1 MRGLF
6 SSPGREEL
14 KTNRVLV
21 VDDDGIFR
29 RFLKDHLSGKP
40 GLEVV
45 GEAEDGRKAL
55 EQAEALNPDLV
66 LMDSR
71 MPKLNGFKASR
82 LLLERMPLLKVIILG
97 IFDNIKDKQ
106 AAEECGACGYV
117 QKLNVMEEL
126 LPAIRAAFRTN
137 GNRKMPIKK
146 KAEWLKRIPGA
157 SRPPYQQHPDPEK
170 VERLLQAS
178 LESEHKYKSLVDKS
192 LLGIYVTQNYI
203 LKFCNSRFAE
213 MFNYPGPEAM
223 TGLNIGKLVA
233 PESWDTVDREV
244 KLRESGQKE
253 FSQYELRAIR
263 RDGSRFEAE
272 VLGSRIQYEGRPA
285 VQGMMI
291 DITGRKRSER
301 QRDCLFRISEASA
314 ASSTLDELFHS
325 IHVIIAELMPAK
337 NFYIALFDPEGQ
349 TISFPYF
356 VDEFD
361 TAPARKKPGKGLTEY
376 VLRTGEPLLAS
387 PDVFDELE
395 RRGEVES
402 IGTPSIDWLG
412 VPLKIEDETRGVLV
426 VQSYTGGVRYTEAD
440 KAILKFVSD
449 QVAQA
454 IGRKQ
459 AESAFQDRERFLAG
473 IFHSIQDGL
482 SVLDL
487 DFTIL
492 RVNQTME
499 EWYAHARPLAGKKC
513 YEAYHLRK
521 TVCDICPT
529 RKTLLTAKAAFE
541 VVPKVGPGGE
551 MVGWLGLY
559 SFPFVDQASGRM
571 KGVIEYVRDI
581 TEQERAEEQIRLD
594 EARLQSLYNISQYK
608 PKDMRDL
615 WDFALQEAISLTG
628 SKIGWIG
635 IYWEERQTLTVKT
648 WSREVMTECKIKDR
662 PLEFPVEKGGI
673 WVEAIRSGEPLVI
686 NDYKADEP
694 RKKGYPP
701 GHLELARFMAI
712 PIFSEDKTIYLVVVA
727 NKEQDYEDTDIRQLT
742 LLMDSVLKI
751 TERKKAEEALRRSE
765 EKYRALVENLNE
777 AIFSTDLEG
786 RLTYIS
792 PAIELFTHFRAD
804 ELIGRPFAQ
813 YVHPDDLSGLLDRF
827 QGVLAGET
835 KSYEYRLIDKGG
847 GLIYVRS
854 HSRPIYQDGRP
865 IGITGLLQDVSER
878 RKAEEA
884 TLLANERLQFLM
896 SSASAA
902 IYSSKAESPFS
913 ATFISD
919 SIIRMTGYEPEAFL
933 KNPDFWYA
941 HVHPED
947 HSKVDTE
954 VPKLFE
960 KDFHVYAYRFQC
972 QDGKY
977 RWFRDEMRLIRD
989 KKGHPLEII
998 GFFSDITEGKHAEE
1012 ALQRSEEKYRELVEN
1027 LNEVIYTI
1035 KAEGTITYVSPTVQ
1049 AVLGYEPAEL
1059 IGTDFTLLIFPDD
1072 LDRIRGAF
1080 GKILQGR
1087 LNPSEYRMFT
1097 KSGEVRWVRTSS
1109 RPVYEG
1115 GRAVGLQGVLND
1127 ITERKRVEEA
1137 LRESEERF
1145 RTLFENSTIGIYR
1158 TTPDGRILLANP
1170 VLVRMLGY
1178 SSFEEL
1184 QRRNL
1189 EAEGFA
1195 PDFPRARFH
1204 LLIEK
1209 EGEVRGLESAWKK
1222 ADGTVIYVR
1231 ESAKVIRNA
1240 EGRVILYEGTVEDI
1254 TERRQAEEA
1263 LHQSEEQYR
1272 TLVESLNEVMI
1283 SLDLEGKLDYVSPAV
1298 ERISK
1303 YKVSELMGKPFARFI
1318 HPDDLPDLMYRF
1330 SEALKGETR
1339 PYVFRI
1345 LDKDGET
1352 KFIRTHSR
1360 PIMKEGKPVGL
1371 TGLLEDITKRKLAE
1385 EAHRKSEERFRL
1397 LFAFA
1402 PDAYFL
1408 SDLQGRVVDCNNAAE
1423 VLSGYKREELI
1434 AKSVW
1439 DSNFFSTSQKEKT
1452 AGLPERSAQ
1461 NLPTGPEELILTRK
1475 DGQEIHAEIRTFPLS
1490 IGGEVQ
1496 ILGVARDITERK
1508 AMEKE
1513 AADRMTELEEFYKMA
1528 VNRELRMIELKN
1540 EIEKLEVKLAKS
1552 NGGRETRA

>member
-1 MRGLF
+1 M
-6 SSPGREEL
+6 
-14 KTNRVLV
+14 
-21 VDDDGIFR
+21 
-29 RFLKDHLSGKP
+29 
-40 GLEVV
+40 
-45 GEAEDGRKAL
+45 
-55 EQAEALNPDLV
+55 
-66 LMDSR
+66 
-71 MPKLNGFKASR
+71 
-82 LLLERMPLLKVIILG
+82 
-97 IFDNIKDKQ
+97 
-106 AAEECGACGYV
+106 
-117 QKLNVMEEL
+117 
-126 LPAIRAAFRTN
+126 
-137 GNRKMPIKK
+137 
-146 KAEWLKRIPGA
+146 
-157 SRPPYQQHPDPEK
+157 
-170 VERLLQAS
+170 LQAS

-192 LLGIYVTQNYI
+192 LLGIYVTQNHI

-223 TGLNIGKLVA
+223 IGLNIRKVVA
-233 PESWDTVDREV
+233 PESWDIVDREV

-272 VLGSRIQYEGRPA
+272 VLGSRIEYEGQPA

-291 DITGRKRSER
+291 DITGRKRSEGL
-301 QRDCLFRISEASA
+301 RDCLFRISEASA

-325 IHVIIAELMPAK
+325 IHLIIAELMPAK
-337 NFYIALFDPEGQ
+337 NFYISLFDPDGQ
-349 TISFPYF
+349 TVSFPYF

-361 TAPARKKPGKGLTEY
+361 TAPARAKPGRGLTEY

-412 VPLKIEDETRGVLV
+412 VPLKIEGQARGVLV
-426 VQSYTGGVRYTEAD
+426 VQSYTAGVRYSEGD

-454 IGRKQ
+454 IARKQ
-459 AESAFQDRERFLAG
+459 AESAKQDRERFLAG
-473 IFHSIQDGL
+473 IFDSIQDGL

-541 VVPKVGPGGE
+541 VVPKVGPDGKA
-551 MVGWLGLY
+551 VGWLGLY

-581 TEQERAEEQIRLD
+581 TEQKRAEEQIRLE
-594 EARLQSLYNISQYK
+594 EARLQSLYNISQFK
-608 PKDMRDL
+608 PKDIRDL

-635 IYWEERQTLTVKT
+635 IYWEERQTLTVNT
-648 WSREVMTECKIKDR
+648 WSREVMTECNIKDR

-673 WVEAIRSGEPLVI
+673 WMEAIRSGEPLVI
-686 NDYKADEP
+686 NDYKADDP

-701 GHLELARFMAI
+701 GHLQLSRFMAI
-712 PIFSEDKTIYLVVVA
+712 PIFSEDKTIHLVVVA
-727 NKEQDYEDTDIRQLT
+727 NKEQDYEATDIRQLT

-751 TERKKAEEALRRSE
+751 TERKKAEEALRESE
-765 EKYRALVENLNE
+765 EKHRALVENLNE
-777 AIFSTDLEG
+777 AIFSIDLEG

-792 PAIELFTHFRAD
+792 PAIELFSRFRAD
-804 ELIGRPFAQ
+804 ELTGRPFAQ
-813 YVHPDDLSGLLDRF
+813 FVHPDDLSGLLDRF
-827 QGVLAGET
+827 QGVLQGKI
-835 KSYEYRLIDKGG
+835 KSYEYRLIDKDGG
-847 GLIYVRS
+847 IVHVRS
-854 HSRPIYQDGRP
+854 HSRPIYQDGWP
-865 IGITGLLQDVSER
+865 VGITGLLEDVSER
-878 RKAEEA
+878 KRAEEQIRYQA
-884 TLLANERLQFLM
+884 DLLAHVTDAVISTDLQYNIRYWNAAAEVQYGWAAEEVFGRPMRDFIQNEYPQ
-896 SSASAA
+896 
-902 IYSSKAESPFS
+902 
-913 ATFISD
+913 D
-919 SIIRMTGYEPEAFL
+919 SRETIIHQVLEKG
-933 KNPDFWYA
+933 FWKGEVTQNRRDGTRFPVLSTVSLVRDSQGQSVGHIA
-941 HVHPED
+941 VNRD
-947 HSKVDTE
+947 VTE
-954 VPKLFE
+954 RK
-960 KDFHVYAYRFQC
+960 Q
-972 QDGKY
+972 
-977 RWFRDEMRLIRD
+977 
-989 KKGHPLEII
+989 
-998 GFFSDITEGKHAEE
+998 AEE
-1012 ALQRSEEKYRELVEN
+1012 ALQKSEERYRLLVEN
-1027 LNEVIYTI
+1027 SLMGIGISCGNQVVFANPALLRIF
-1035 KAEGTITYVSPTVQ
+1035 
-1049 AVLGYEPAEL
+1049 GYDDLEEFSRIPLLDHVAPASRELIIDRMEKLARGEPQPAEFEYDIL
-1059 IGTDFTLLIFPDD
+1059 GKDGLTRTLHATSLHFT
-1072 LDRIRGAF
+1072 RG
-1080 GKILQGR
+1080 GKTYTQ
-1087 LNPSEYRMFT
+1087 STF
-1097 KSGEVRWVRTSS
+1097 
-1109 RPVYEG
+1109 
-1115 GRAVGLQGVLND
+1115 QD

-1158 TTPDGRILLANP
+1158 TTPEGRILLANP
-1170 VLVRMLGY
+1170 AVVRMLGH

-1184 QRRNL
+1184 ERRNL

-1195 PDFPRARFH
+1195 PDFPRSRFH

-1209 EGEVRGLESAWKK
+1209 EGEVRGLEWAWKR
-1222 ADGTVIYVR
+1222 ADGKLMYVR
-1231 ESAKVIRNA
+1231 ESAKAIRDA
-1240 EGRVILYEGTVEDI
+1240 GGQTLYYEGTVEDI
-1254 TERRQAEEA
+1254 TERRWAEEA
-1263 LHQSEEQYR
+1263 LRLSWEQYQN
-1272 TLVESLNEVMI
+1272 LIESLNEVMI

-1303 YKVSELMGKPFARFI
+1303 YKVSELMGKPFAQFI
-1318 HPDDLPDLMYRF
+1318 HPDDLPDLRYRF

-1385 EAHRKSEERFRL
+1385 EALKKSEERFKL

-1408 SDLQGRVVDCNNAAE
+1408 SDLQGRVVACNNAAE
-1423 VLSGYKREELI
+1423 VLSGYKREELMAESI
-1434 AKSVW
+1434 W
-1439 DSNFFSTSQKEKT
+1439 DLNFFSTSQKEKV

-1475 DGQEIHAEIRTFPLS
+1475 DGREIHVETRTFPLS
-1490 IGGEVQ
+1490 IGGEAQ

-1508 AMEKE
+1508 TMEKE